1 MALCDREREG
11 KSMVSTPD
19 PSSLLAK
26 IKQRPVTWIDVVR
39 TLGDLES
46 RSTTDEHGRAWAR
59 VVAERTGNSLNQLRK
74 MQRTVRT
81 VEQLAKRNSFD
92 LEKLL
97 QSVPFSQVEIL
108 ARIAKADEQAALDLI
123 RACLTANRLP
133 TYRELLDRFYEIR
146 DAAPQ
151 VSSIAAGQRAARK
164 FEGLCFDLLS
174 QTKATIL
181 PGFSGEPVKVLR
193 WSGGLRFASP
203 DLIIA
208 RRDESNALLVDA
220 VDCYAIYGD
229 VGQDET
235 AKRMVRVATESTF
248 FRNFWILMPTWSPGW
263 LVATMRDELELGN
276 VGVISIDPET
286 RKEERIRVPAP
297 PSTPQGRPIP
307 DRQVKAAA
315 DLKRLL
321 RNV

>member
-1 MALCDREREG
+1 MTNAQDA
-11 KSMVSTPD
+11 
-19 PSSLLAK
+19 SSLLAD
-26 IKQRPVTWIDVVR
+26 INQRPVTWVDVVR
-39 TLGDLES
+39 TLGALEA

-59 VVAERTGNSLNQLRK
+59 VVAEQSGNSLNQLRK
-74 MQRTVRT
+74 MQRTLRN
-81 VEQLAKRNSFD
+81 VEQLAKRHSFD

-108 ARIAKADEQAALDLI
+108 ARIAKADEQAATDLI
-123 RACLTANRLP
+123 RTCLTANRLP
-133 TYRELLDRFYEIR
+133 TYRELLERFYEVR

-164 FEGLCFDLLS
+164 FEGICFDLLRET
-174 QTKATIL
+174 QATIL

-208 RRDESNALLVDA
+208 RRDASNALLVDA

-248 FRNFWILMPTWSPGW
+248 FRNFWILMPNWSPAW
-263 LVATMRDELELGN
+263 LVASMSDELKLGN

-286 RKEERIRVPAP
+286 KKEQRLRVPP
-297 PSTPQGRPIP
+297 PWSKPEGKPVP
-307 DRQVKAAA
+307 DRQDNAAA
-315 DLKRLL
+315 DLKRIL
-321 RNV
+321 RHV